1 MAASTHPDD
10 GSLIRDRDTRRAEAV
25 QADHQA
31 AIAEAD
37 DDLERAAAL
46 RQEAAEHVRAA
57 ESAERQLRTNQER
70 RRAALANTVVAHHWV
85 AAIDYSTSR

>member
-10 GSLIRDRDTRRAEAV
+10 SSLLPDRDTRRAQAV
-25 QADHQA
+25 QADQQA

-37 DDLERAAAL
+37 DDLERTAAL

-57 ESAERQLRTNQER
+57 ESAQRQLSTNQER
-70 RRAALANTVVAHHWV
+70 RRAALANTVVAHHWA
-85 AAIDYSTSR
+85 AAIDSSTSR